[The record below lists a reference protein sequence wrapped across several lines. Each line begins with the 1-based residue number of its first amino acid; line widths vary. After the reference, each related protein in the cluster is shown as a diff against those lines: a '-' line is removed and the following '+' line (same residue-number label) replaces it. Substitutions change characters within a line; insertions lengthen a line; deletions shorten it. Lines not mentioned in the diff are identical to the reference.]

1 MNPKFWRGRHV
12 LITGHTGFK
21 GSWLCLWLTSL
32 GATVHGYALS
42 PPTDPSLF
50 AVARVDQVLAS
61 SETADVRDGEALA
74 AAVRRVRPEVIFHLA
89 AQPLV
94 RYSYRAPLETYEVN
108 VMGTLHLLEA
118 VRQCDSVRAVVN
130 VTSDKCYDNGEWP
143 WGYRESE
150 PLGGHDPYSSSKA
163 CAELVSAAYRDS
175 FLTAS
180 GVALATARA
189 GNVIGG
195 GDWAVDRLLPDLLR
209 ALDTC
214 NTLTIRSPKS
224 IRPWQHVLE
233 PLSGYLALAAA
244 LATPGVQAAEAWN
257 FGPVDCDAR
266 SVGWILDQL
275 SFRVPELRWQYDE
288 LPHPR
293 EATYLKLDSSKA
305 RARLGWAPR
314 WRLEKALDMTVDW
327 HRHWRQGSDMTAVSL
342 AQIAEYSASAA
353 YD

>member
-50 AVARVDQVLAS
+50 EVAKIGDLIAS
-61 SETADVRDGEALA
+61 SEIADIRDSEALS
-74 AAVRRVRPEVIFHLA
+74 AAVRRTCPEIVFHLA

-130 VTSDKCYDNGEWP
+130 VTSDKCYDNREWP

-175 FLTAS
+175 FLAAL

-195 GDWAVDRLLPDLLR
+195 GDWAVDRLLPDLFR

-214 NTLTIRSPKS
+214 KTLTIRSPES

-244 LATPGVQAAEAWN
+244 LATPGVQPAEAWN
-257 FGPVDCDAR
+257 FGPGDDDAR
-266 SVGWILDQL
+266 PVGWILDHL
-275 SFRVPELRWQYDE
+275 AARVPELHWQCDNAPQ
-288 LPHPR
+288 PH
-293 EATYLKLDSSKA
+293 EANYLKLDSSKA

-314 WRLEKALDMTVDW
+314 WRLDKALDMTVDW
-327 HRHWRQGSDMTAVSL
+327 HRAWRQGGDMRAISL
-342 AQIAEYSASAA
+342 AQIAEYAA
-353 YD
+353 ATTD